1 MSTNISSTTRHL
13 KFSYFRFLE
22 IFYGYIYIYIYNIYT
37 YIYYIYIYIYIYMSL
52 YIYAVVRSFE
62 KFLSFKKIICMIID

>member
-37 YIYYIYIYIYIYMSL
+37 YIYYIYIYIYIYVFI
-52 YIYAVVRSFE
+52 YICSC
-62 KFLSFKKIICMIID
+62 KKLREIFVFQKDYLHDH